1 MCCHWVQIGRTAT
14 IGGDECMSASGA
26 GERVPG
32 VRDGVGEEDGG
43 ASSLQPGEPG
53 DAGTT
58 GMSRDVGEAGASG
71 GGEEVVVACWCDGN
85 ATEGTDRADCWVDL
99 VRGEGGAGSPA
110 ATW

>member
-1 MCCHWVQIGRTAT
+1 
-14 IGGDECMSASGA
+14 MSASGA

-32 VRDGVGEEDGG
+32 VRDGMGEEDGG

-85 ATEGTDRADCWVDL
+85 ATEGTDRADVFL
-99 VRGEGGAGSPA
+99 RSTPHGM
-110 ATW
+110 